1 MRRILVAVVT
11 AGLLL
16 SGCSSDTDD
25 GSLDSIDVSGTD
37 KPTVKVDKGFEA
49 SSTTTRVITEG
60 DGDKIVEGDA
70 VSINYLTVNGRTGK
84 QFDNSFT
91 GGSPMVVTLSKDTQ
105 LLAGLVKGIIGQ
117 RIGSRFLVAIPP
129 KDGFDAANDSLGLK
143 ADDTMIFLIDAVS
156 KVPQEASGKKADL
169 PDSVPSIV
177 LDDDGHPSGFKA
189 GKSVAKDPKTSS
201 HVVIEGD
208 GPKLE
213 AGQTLLAQYVGQVY
227 PDGAVFDE
235 SWSSKAASFQVGTGQ
250 VIKCWDDQ
258 LVGKKIGSRVVLVC
272 PADVA
277 YGDQDRGDIK
287 AGDTLLFAVDLLAA
301 S

>member
-16 SGCSSDTDD
+16 TGCSSDIDD

-37 KPTVKVDKGFEA
+37 EPSVKVDKGFEA
-49 SSTTTRVITEG
+49 SKTATRIVTEG
-60 DGDKIVEGDA
+60 EGDEIVEGDV

-91 GGSPMVVTLSKDTQ
+91 SGSPMVVTLSEETQ
-105 LLAGLVKGIIGQ
+105 LLAGLIKGIVGQ
-117 RIGSRFLVAIPP
+117 KVGSRFLVAIPP

-143 ADDTMIFLIDAVS
+143 ADDTMVFLIDAVS
-156 KVPQEASGKKADL
+156 KVPQEASGKESDL
-169 PDSVPSIV
+169 PDDVPSIV
-177 LDDDGHPSGFKA
+177 LDDDGHPSAFKPGENA
-189 GKSVAKDPKTSS
+189 ADDPGMSS

-208 GPKLE
+208 GPELE
-213 AGQTLLAQYVGQVY
+213 SGQTLTAQYVGQVY

-235 SWSSKAASFQVGTGQ
+235 SWSKGATSFPIGTGG
-250 VIKCWDDQ
+250 VIKCWDEQ
-258 LVGKKIGSRVVLVC
+258 LVGKKLGSRVVLVC

-277 YGDQDRGDIK
+277 YGDEDRGDIK